1 MLTERKEKYEVKRKI
16 CVRPAELSR
25 T

>member
-1 MLTERKEKYEVKRKI
+1 MLTKRMEKYEVKRKI

-25 T
+25 K